1 MRISRVFVP
10 GVAAMALVSLILS
23 AQTQTQT
30 PAPSGEAR
38 KITVTAKKYEFNP
51 SRIEL
56 KVGEPVDITFESE
69 DTEHG
74 FACKDLKLEKVTF
87 KKDSPAHVTF
97 TPDKAGTFDFKC
109 AKSCGMGHGKMKGQ
123 FVVSP

>member
-1 MRISRVFVP
+1 MRISRIVIP
-10 GVAAMALVSLILS
+10 GVAALALVSVLLS
-23 AQTQTQT
+23 AQTQT
-30 PAPSGEAR
+30 PSPTGEAR

-74 FACKDLKLEKVTF
+74 FVCKDLKLEKVTF

-109 AKSCGMGHGKMKGQ
+109 AKFCGLGHGKMKGQ
-123 FVVSP
+123 FVVSPQ